1 MNMQIRDMPVR
12 EIQEALVRAGFDP
25 GPIDGVWGRAT
36 LAAVKAF
43 QAREGLEVDG
53 IVGPQTMAALQRA
66 VAGKPLAQPLP
77 WMEEATRLINTRE
90 MIGGGDNPRILDWAE
105 SLDLEYAGDEV
116 PWCGLFVGHCI
127 GATLPSE
134 VLPNGLLLAQSWR
147 RFGDATTPRRGAVM
161 VFWRESRESGLGHVG
176 FYVGESSDAYYILGG
191 NQGDSVCYIWMPR
204 QRLLDARWPKTAKSL
219 LAVAD
224 KVEMAKSGQMSE
236 KET

>member
-1 MNMQIRDMPVR
+1 MNTQIRD
-12 EIQEALVRAGFDP
+12 IQEALVRAGFGP
-25 GPIDGVWGRAT
+25 GPIDGIWGRAT

-43 QAREGLEVDG
+43 QAREGLEADG
-53 IVGPQTMAALQRA
+53 IVGPQTMAALQRVA
-66 VAGKPLAQPLP
+66 AGKPLAPPLP
-77 WMEEATRLINTRE
+77 WMEEATRLIYTRE
-90 MIGGGDNPRILDWAE
+90 LAGPGNNPAILDWAE
-105 SLDLEYAGDEV
+105 RLDLAYAGDDV

-134 VLPNGLLLAQSWR
+134 LLPNGLLLAQSWR
-147 RFGDATTPRRGAVM
+147 RFGDPTTARRGAVM

-176 FYVGESSDAYYILGG
+176 FYVGESPSAYTILGG

-204 QRLLDARWPKTAKSL
+204 QRLLEARWPRTAKSL

-224 KVEMAKSGQMSE
+224 KVEMAQSGRMSE